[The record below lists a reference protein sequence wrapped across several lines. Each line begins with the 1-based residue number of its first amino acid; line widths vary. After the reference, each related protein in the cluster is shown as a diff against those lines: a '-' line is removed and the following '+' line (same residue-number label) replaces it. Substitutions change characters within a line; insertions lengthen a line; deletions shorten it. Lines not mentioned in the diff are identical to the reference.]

1 MSVIDPHGVQ
11 TTRLAALSLLG
22 RKLARTCARLLLPRR
37 LADRCQALRYSSI
50 ALQAID
56 EQILISDFSGRLR
69 FLNRAAE
76 AMFGLRS
83 AEAPRYRLQ
92 ELLPDLDPQAFDTAN
107 AETDQCLDIVRLLRD
122 GQWRMLSVSRGALR
136 QGDQGP
142 ASGFVWVLRD
152 VTAEKQAQNALV
164 ERERFWSDV
173 LQAVPDTLYVQDL
186 PSGQLLFS
194 NTNLARRLGYS
205 EEERGPDANAFWQRI
220 SHPDDVEYIWRLL
233 ALRGAL
239 PDGAE
244 QESLLRWRHRDGRW
258 RWFSVVERVLSRD
271 ERGRVQRL
279 IGVARD
285 VTGDIEHRHSLR
297 DSERRYRMLTGN
309 LRDVIFTTDSDV
321 RINYI
326 SPAVQTVLGY
336 SPEWA
341 LENGLDQVV
350 TRPRQAARFYELMR
364 RVRKASFNAQA
375 LAELGQ
381 NLLGETLYFDCRAAD
396 GRLVA
401 IELRVMLI
409 WDEHK
414 RFDGAL
420 CIGRDISEQRQAEKE
435 LRRAATVFEHST
447 AAILVTD
454 AQGRIAQVNAAFT
467 RITGYGEDDV
477 MGQYPTV
484 LGADIQQSNQMGDI
498 LRQLTASGSWEG
510 EFWIQGKRGVAQPC
524 WLGITA
530 VRDDEDELVS
540 YVCFFSDMSE
550 RKASEN
556 RIHRLAYYDSLTQL
570 PNRAL
575 FQDRL
580 HASLQLAA
588 RHASWVVLMFLDLD
602 RFKPIND
609 SLGHAAGDRMLRE
622 VAVRLESCVAEGD
635 TVARMGGDEFTLL
648 LQPAGDR
655 DEALSRAMHVAER
668 ILTRLAE
675 PFVLSGR
682 EFFVTASIGIALSP
696 QDGEGTSQLMKN
708 ADTAMYHAKERG
720 KNNFQFYQA
729 EMNASALERLELESD
744 LRHAIEERQ
753 FVLHYQPQYLADGI
767 TLTGVEVLLRWWHP
781 ARGLVPPGDFIPA
794 LEELGLVVE
803 VGDWVLDEACRQI
816 AAWQAAGLRVPR
828 VSVNLSARQFSD
840 GRLGQRIAAIL
851 QARGIEPSCLELE
864 LTESILMRDIGEAM
878 AMLESLKRLG
888 VSIAIDDF
896 GTGYSSLNYLK
907 QLPIDVLK
915 IDRCFVDGLPQGEQ
929 DGQITRAIIAMSHS
943 LNLSVI
949 AEGVE
954 TPEQLM
960 FLREHGCDEVQGF
973 FLGRPLPASEL
984 ALTCLGSRST

>member
-1 MSVIDPHGVQ
+1 MSSIESR
-11 TTRLAALSLLG
+11 RLQP
-22 RKLARTCARLLLPRR
+22 ARLTPFFVRVLRASARLLLPRR
-37 LADRCQALRYSSI
+37 ITERCQLLRYSAV

-56 EQILISDFSGRLR
+56 ERILISDFHGRLR
-69 FLNRAAE
+69 FLNSGAE
-76 AMFGLRS
+76 TMFGLCNADAS
-83 AEAPRYRLQ
+83 AYLLQ
-92 ELLPDLDPQAFDTAN
+92 ELLPGLDAQALDTSNVEADL
-107 AETDQCLDIVRLLRD
+107 CLEIMRLLQ
-122 GQWRMLSVSRGALR
+122 GGEWRLFTLTRRALR
-136 QGDQGP
+136 QEGEQQ

-152 VTAEKQAQNALV
+152 VTREKQAQTALA
-164 ERERFWSDV
+164 ERERFWSEV

-186 PSGQLLFS
+186 PSGQMLFS
-194 NTNLARRLGYS
+194 NGNLAARLGYS
-205 EEERGPDANAFWQRI
+205 AEERGPDANAFWQRI
-220 SHPDDVEYIWRLL
+220 CHPDDVEYVWRLL

-239 PDGAE
+239 SDGAE
-244 QESLLRWRHRDGRW
+244 RESLLRWRHRDGSW
-258 RWFSVVERVLSRD
+258 HWFNIVERVLSRD
-271 ERGRVQRL
+271 EHGRVQRV

-285 VTGDIEHRHSLR
+285 VTGNIERSHSLR
-297 DSERRYRMLTGN
+297 ESERRYRMLTSS
-309 LRDVIFTTDSDV
+309 LRDVIFSTDSAV
-321 RINYI
+321 RINYV
-326 SPAVQTVLGY
+326 SPAVETVFGY

-341 LENGLDQVV
+341 LEHGLDQLVIE
-350 TRPRQAARFYELMR
+350 PRQAERFYDLMR
-364 RVRKASFNAQA
+364 RVRKASFDTRA

-381 NLLGETLYFDCRAAD
+381 NLHGETLYFDCRTAD

-409 WDEHK
+409 LDEHK

-420 CIGRDISEQRQAEKE
+420 CIGRDISDQRQAEKE

-454 AQGRIAQVNAAFT
+454 PEGRIVQVNSAFS
-467 RITGYGEDDV
+467 RITGYGQDEV
-477 MGQYPTV
+477 LGEFATI
-484 LGADIQQSNQMGDI
+484 LGADIQQSNRMGFI
-498 LRQLTASGSWEG
+498 LGQIGQSGSWEG
-510 EFWIQGKRGVAQPC
+510 EFWIKHRNSDAQPC

-580 HASLQLAA
+580 HSSLQMAA
-588 RHASWVVLMFLDLD
+588 RHSSWIVLMFLDLD

-609 SLGHAAGDRMLRE
+609 SLGHAAGDRMLRD
-622 VAVRLESCVAEGD
+622 VAVRLESCVDEAD

-648 LQPAGDR
+648 LQPEGGR

-668 ILTRLAE
+668 ILESLSE

-696 QDGEGTSQLMKN
+696 QDGEDMSQLMKN

-744 LRHAIEERQ
+744 LRHALEERQ
-753 FVLHYQPQYLADGI
+753 FLLHYQPQYLADGM
-767 TLTGVEVLLRWWHP
+767 TLTGVEALLRWWHP
-781 ARGLVPPGDFIPA
+781 SRGLVSPADFIPA

-803 VGDWVLDEACRQI
+803 VGDWVLDEACRQM
-816 AAWQAAGLRVPR
+816 AEWQAAGLRVPR

-851 QARGIEPSCLELE
+851 QARGIEPSSLELE

-878 AMLESLKRLG
+878 EMLDSLKRLG
-888 VSIAIDDF
+888 LSIAIDDF

-915 IDRCFVDGLPQGEQ
+915 IDRCFVDGLPQAEQ

-943 LNLSVI
+943 LSLSVI

-954 TPEQLM
+954 TQEQLD

-973 FLGRPLPASEL
+973 FLARPMPAEQL
-984 ALTCLGSRST
+984 AQACLGGRGD